1 MAAIMPSLQLPSIF
15 DALQLP
21 LLLLTNVLALT
32 IGPRQRVLQLG
43 FSIPAWVLLA
53 SQSLYRDYSGAWGI
67 HYAINCGVMSLMATY
82 LDTVLLM
89 SPDKEGWVKLR
100 SRVETVKDNK
110 DEAKKSGQD
119 VGSDGFPRDDGSVV
133 KSKNK
138 EVSGKSKAPIGFN
151 DRLWW
156 AIRLACTNRYTGWSC
171 EVKNVPV
178 EVDDSYPRWYVLFSL
193 CLSLCLSLSHHP
205 S

>member
-43 FSIPAWVLLA
+43 FSIPAWILLA

-82 LDTVLLM
+82 VDTVLLM

-110 DEAKKSGQD
+110 DEAKKSGQA
-119 VGSDGFPRDDGSVV
+119 G
-133 KSKNK
+133 
-138 EVSGKSKAPIGFN
+138 
-151 DRLWW
+151 
-156 AIRLACTNRYTGWSC
+156 
-171 EVKNVPV
+171 
-178 EVDDSYPRWYVLFSL
+178 
-193 CLSLCLSLSHHP
+193 
-205 S
+205 

>member
-110 DEAKKSGQD
+110 DEAKKSGQA

-138 EVSGKSKAPIGFN
+138 EVSGKSKAPIGSN

-178 EVDDSYPRWYVLFSL
+178 EVDDSYPRWYVFFSL
-193 CLSLCLSLSHHP
+193 TILRGS
-205 S
+205 